1 MDLDGLVTIA
11 FRHAD
16 EAGFDSEAEPQWPT
30 PEACA
35 DLFASL
41 PARLSGRDD
50 LADDRLATGLRF
62 LLSGERCDFAYRL
75 RDGAMPFARRRAA
88 IAAIGE
94 LYAGVFDARCGREPI
109 ALRDDGSL
117 LDRTVFMLWDVS
129 PLSYWPESGG
139 EPARLGREALVTMLA
154 GVLAIGRSPV
164 CLESALHGLGHLVG
178 STGGASGAVI
188 RAWLK
193 TAREIPAETR
203 EYAVAAA
210 EGTIP

>member
-16 EAGFDSEAEPQWPT
+16 ESGFDSEDEPQWPT

-41 PARLSGRDD
+41 PARLSGRHD
-50 LADDRLATGLRF
+50 LDDDRLATGLRF
-62 LLSGERCDFAYRL
+62 LLSGERCDFTYRL
-75 RDGAMPFARRRAA
+75 RDGAMPFERRRAA
-88 IAAIGE
+88 IAAIGG
-94 LYAGVFDARCGREPI
+94 LYAGVLDARCGREPI

-129 PLSYWPESGG
+129 PISYWPESGG
-139 EPARLGREALVTMLA
+139 DASRLGREAFVTMLA
-154 GVLAIGRSPV
+154 GVLATGRSPV